1 MLIQGNTVLEGK
13 LTHFGGKTTILPY
26 LAWHSHVV
34 VLADADTLLLAAET
48 LGRALARP
56 ATAA

>member
-1 MLIQGNTVLEGK
+1 MSQIRQRVTARDSDS
-13 LTHFGGKTTILPY
+13 HY